1 MNKTELLQKCCND
14 AFAGTMTFPETIQ
27 NMVTISVR
35 WYSANQMTSTKSSA
49 YVGRITPVS
58 SIAVTGDG
66 ASIAANAFIARGYHV
81 KDIGTSSADP
91 LGLAESQDI
100 PFLASVDK
108 VGTDEAVW
116 DGFFKYSM
124 RVTNT
129 HTRDIVWSANGK
141 YGEGGVFIN
150 QVKSNRDAMNAMVQ
164 DFSVNFP
171 PKK

>member
-1 MNKTELLQKCCND
+1 METSRISNFFRLLP
-14 AFAGTMTFPETIQ
+14 AFVLGVLLTGC
-27 NMVTISVR
+27 
-35 WYSANQMTSTKSSA
+35 ANQLTSTRSPA
-49 YVGRITPVS
+49 YVGKITHVS

-66 ASIAANAFIARGYHV
+66 SSIAASAFIAHGYDV
-81 KDIGTSSADP
+81 KDIGTASADP
-91 LGLAESQDI
+91 LGLAQSQDI
-100 PFLASVDK
+100 PFLASIDR

-129 HTRDIVWSANGK
+129 RTRSIVWSANGK

-150 QVKSNRDAMNAMVQ
+150 QVKSNKDAMNAMVQ
-164 DFSVNFP
+164 DFSTNFP

>member
-1 MNKTELLQKCCND
+1 MAGLLL
-14 AFAGTMTFPETIQ
+14 AGC
-27 NMVTISVR
+27 
-35 WYSANQMTSTKSSA
+35 ANQMTATRSPA
-49 YVGRITPVS
+49 YIGVVTPVS

-66 ASIAANAFIARGYHV
+66 SSIAAAAFIARGYNV
-81 KDIGTSSADP
+81 KDIGNSSNDP
-91 LGLAESQDI
+91 VAIAESQNI
-100 PFLASVDK
+100 PYLALVDK

-129 HTRDIVWSANGK
+129 SNRSIVWSAEGK

-150 QVKSNRDAMNAMVQ
+150 QVKSNKDAMNAMVQ
-164 DFSVNFP
+164 DFSTTFP